1 MRGSVEV
8 EMMSG
13 DGAGSG
19 GFAYGLRL
27 RREADVGPA
36 VARRH
41 DAEVEPAQERRR
53 VEDAGVLAARVGLG
67 LGGQDAGVGHLV
79 ERPVD
84 VGDGGVL
91 FAVHLRDLLVERVG
105 VGLLGLLGDEGQQVG
120 GESAETQHGPFA
132 SFHFVHGKDLL

>member
-8 EMMSG
+8 ETTSG

-19 GFAYGLRL
+19 GLAYGLRL
-27 RREADVGPA
+27 RREADGSPV

-41 DAEVEPAQERRR
+41 HAEIEPAQERRL
-53 VEDAGVLAARVGLG
+53 VEDARVLAARVGLG
-67 LGGQDAGVGHLV
+67 LGGQHAGVGQLV
-79 ERPVD
+79 ERSVD

-91 FAVHLRDLLVERVG
+91 FTVHLRDLLVERVG

-132 SFHFVHGKDLL
+132 SLHFVHEKDLL